1 MSSSSRMPASVVKS
15 QSAFEFYRKLEMANI
30 KATIPAN
37 SPLGAVMTAVS
48 QTWKSLPPA
57 SKAKY
62 EALAAKDKLRFQNES
77 AAADAA
83 AEQIQQA
90 RRDNLDKQEGEG
102 MDRGAR
108 GKMIEARVDR
118 DNAAERRKERE
129 AMIDP
134 EVSEYVIFTAQTQI
148 QTNYPPQNR
157 NLFRSLKAAAL
168 KKSGRRRRLTPAAL
182 SRLRRIPL

>member
-1 MSSSSRMPASVVKS
+1 MPASVAKS
-15 QSAFEFYRKLEMANI
+15 QSAFEFYRKLEMGNI

-48 QTWKSLPPA
+48 QTWKSLPPV

-102 MDRGAR
+102 MDREAR
-108 GKMIEARVDR
+108 GGMIEARVDR

-134 EVSEYVIFTAQTQI
+134 EVSHCQNILQLKLNL
-148 QTNYPPQNR
+148 TNPSYPF
-157 NLFRSLKAAAL
+157 FRSLKAAAL
-168 KKSGRRRRLTPAAL
+168 KRSGRRRRLTPAAL
-182 SRLRRIPL
+182 SRQRRSPS